1 MLMYFHPMEMLIF
14 ESNACV
20 LFAYATSY
28 LLYKK
33 AKNDILHETLNK
45 YGLYTWNSNNNKLT
59 VHHLDEIEDVNI
71 LCQSQQFQV

>member
-1 MLMYFHPMEMLIF
+1 MYFHPMEMLIF

-45 YGLYTWNSNNNKLT
+45 YGLYT
-59 VHHLDEIEDVNI
+59 
-71 LCQSQQFQV
+71 